1 MHWGRVFQILQPAIH
16 KSWTNDVHKQL
27 VPLGD
32 VRGAKRSHDTTG
44 NGLNEGRQT

>member
-1 MHWGRVFQILQPAIH
+1 MHWGRVSQILQPAIH

-32 VRGAKRSHDTTG
+32 VYVELSALMTLQGMA
-44 NGLNEGRQT
+44 